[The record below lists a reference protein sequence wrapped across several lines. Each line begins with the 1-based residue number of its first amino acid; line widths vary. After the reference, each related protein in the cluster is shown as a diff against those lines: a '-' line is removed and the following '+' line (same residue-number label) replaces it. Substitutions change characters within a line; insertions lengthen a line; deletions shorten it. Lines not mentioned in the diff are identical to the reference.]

1 MQNVD
6 LLYPQWL
13 SSLEP
18 QSLFL
23 HVPRRWAD
31 GARGARVRGIV
42 ALETGLDS
50 GGGLFGVCRGRRA
63 GAGGGARSYT
73 GTPSRG
79 AASVRF
85 HRRGQSLGRSR
96 RDRFGARRTRDA
108 EVRHS
113 AAPRAAGAVLPLR
126 HAAGGCHARSGRPAR
141 TGGSRRHKTY
151 RLARRPDGWT
161 QPTVESSVRR
171 HSAWTRPSC

>member
-50 GGGLFGVCRGRRA
+50 GGGLFGLCRGRRA
-63 GAGGGARSYT
+63 GAPGGANPYT